1 MDLLTHALMGAQA
14 ARLGADE
21 STRLGARERLL
32 LGAGAAAFPD
42 LDFVGFLVDPLRFLA
57 HWHQGPTHSL
67 LLLPLWALLLG
78 ALFSA
83 ATRRRQVLGEAVLV
97 CALGLAT
104 HLALDLITAYGT
116 QLWYPLS
123 ERRFS
128 LGLAFVIDPF
138 LTVVVGIGLWLS
150 LRAGRRRLA
159 GVLAGVLLLGVY
171 LGALALLKGLAL
183 RLADDA
189 IPQPFSPFNWKLVRV
204 QGSQREVAH
213 VNLAGHAPLLPRGLG
228 RAGAS
233 AAAYVPPGRIE
244 WQRRQLFGADAL
256 VQSLWERADF
266 ADFRLFAVHPALSRI
281 DAGAASTCVWFTD
294 LRYDLPAWPDT
305 FRYGH
310 CRESPGSEWRLHRL
324 RYFSEDGRQAID

>member
-128 LGLAFVIDPF
+128 LGLFVAGVPRPPWREPGSITCYRWDGVLPGDEEIQRAVTEAVSRPVPASSTPARAPAPTPAQAPATGQA
-138 LTVVVGIGLWLS
+138 LPVLGVVVLGIAVAVVA
-150 LRAGRRRLA
+150 R
-159 GVLAGVLLLGVY
+159 LLGV
-171 LGALALLKGLAL
+171 
-183 RLADDA
+183 
-189 IPQPFSPFNWKLVRV
+189 F
-204 QGSQREVAH
+204 
-213 VNLAGHAPLLPRGLG
+213 
-228 RAGAS
+228 
-233 AAAYVPPGRIE
+233 
-244 WQRRQLFGADAL
+244 
-256 VQSLWERADF
+256 
-266 ADFRLFAVHPALSRI
+266 
-281 DAGAASTCVWFTD
+281 
-294 LRYDLPAWPDT
+294 
-305 FRYGH
+305 
-310 CRESPGSEWRLHRL
+310 
-324 RYFSEDGRQAID
+324 